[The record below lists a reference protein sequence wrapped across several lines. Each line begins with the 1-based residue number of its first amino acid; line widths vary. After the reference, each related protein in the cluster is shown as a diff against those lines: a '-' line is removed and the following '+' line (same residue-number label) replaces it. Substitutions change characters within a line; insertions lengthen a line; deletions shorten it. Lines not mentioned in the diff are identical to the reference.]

1 MANKELKS
9 IRDEILGGMAAQ
21 TVHQDQKRETQTN
34 TIIGSVAEGAVTVI
48 NNITGAIAQGA
59 STVIH
64 TVTGAIAQQ
73 TVETS
78 SRLDGI
84 QHTADDTNAR
94 VRNIE
99 SAITPA
105 SLIWTVIAIVL
116 GLIVAICFTIYLGDY
131 WVDIKQEL
139 DAAGNLVKYEEVAKP
154 FLLRATVGT
163 CVGGIVAL
171 AVGWIGSKF
180 RR

>member
-1 MANKELKS
+1 M
-9 IRDEILGGMAAQ
+9 
-21 TVHQDQKRETQTN
+21 
-34 TIIGSVAEGAVTVI
+34 
-48 NNITGAIAQGA
+48 
-59 STVIH
+59 
-64 TVTGAIAQQ
+64 
-73 TVETS
+73 ETS

-84 QHTADDTNAR
+84 QRTADDTNTR